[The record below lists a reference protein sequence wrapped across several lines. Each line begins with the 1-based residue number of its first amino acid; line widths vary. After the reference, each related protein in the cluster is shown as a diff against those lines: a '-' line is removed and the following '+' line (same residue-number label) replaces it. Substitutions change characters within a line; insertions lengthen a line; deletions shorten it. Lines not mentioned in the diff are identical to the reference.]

1 MSYFFFFV
9 FVQHQVA
16 SSGSFHAGRL
26 VHTHRLEHMQA
37 PLGAS
42 WHVKGET
49 GPGSTG
55 STASGPAWGEHPASW
70 PCSSPPPPCLSCLL
84 CAAAALQPCT
94 CPGLAACGLP
104 RRGLKGHPRTGP
116 EPGCLAQVSGTAV
129 RVGGSELASWSS
141 SSKSCLK
148 GPVDSGASPQVSRRS
163 RCASCGSVAAVPPWP
178 PAPQPPTALL
188 PVPPSGTPSRWLTPS
203 LCLEPVSA
211 VWSLFLPETG
221 ARA

>member
-1 MSYFFFFV
+1 MQGGWYTLTGWSTC
-9 FVQHQVA
+9 
-16 SSGSFHAGRL
+16 RP
-26 VHTHRLEHMQA
+26 RLEPPGMFKGRRALAAQDPQPLA
-37 PLGAS
+37 P
-42 WHVKGET
+42 
-49 GPGSTG
+49 PGVSTLPR
-55 STASGPAWGEHPASW
+55 GPAAA
-70 PCSSPPPPCLSCLL
+70 PPPPCLSCLL